1 MDIFRKPFMKKEKK
15 RIALD
20 SKLWLDSKSRV
31 NIYFYLE
38 DDTVH
43 VSEPKTENSGI
54 PQGNS
59 YP

>member
-1 MDIFRKPFMKKEKK
+1 MIQLT
-15 RIALD
+15 A
-20 SKLWLDSKSRV
+20 RV

-54 PQGNS
+54 PQGEFCQ
-59 YP
+59 

>member
-1 MDIFRKPFMKKEKK
+1 MKREKK
-15 RIALD
+15 LIELD
-20 SKLWLDSKSRV
+20 SKLRLDSKSRV